1 VTPMP
6 TRVLIL
12 SASYGSGHA
21 EAARSLAT
29 AFEARGVEPA
39 VVDHFREL
47 VHPVFASVSRA
58 IYYRLLRHAPG
69 LWAIGYGMGDRLGPD
84 SPLAFG
90 MPQLGRA
97 RLARLLDTLRPDA
110 VVTVHATPAAALAAL
125 TLAGHPVPPHTTAVT
140 DYVAHSQWMARPVDR
155 YCVAAEEVR
164 NEFVARGIP
173 PERVVVTGVP
183 VRAEFSR
190 LIDPIAARRTL
201 GLSPHRRTVV
211 AMAGTQGSLGRLVDV
226 TRALLTV
233 ERPLQA
239 VIVAGHDER
248 LRSRLAGL
256 VARSPLRVVG
266 YTDDVSTLLAA
277 ADLLVTKAGG
287 MTLAEATAAE
297 VPLLLYGSLPGQE
310 RGNERFASRAGI
322 ALVAR
327 SRGELRRRLDRAL
340 GDPDTIERMQ
350 GSLRRLG
357 RPDAAQHIV
366 ELVLEQIAARRR
378 S

>member
-1 VTPMP
+1 MP

-239 VIVAGHDER
+239 VIVAGRDER
-248 LRSRLAGL
+248 LRSRLADL
-256 VARSPLRVVG
+256 AARSPLRVVG

>member
-1 VTPMP
+1 MP

-239 VIVAGHDER
+239 VIVAGRDER
-248 LRSRLAGL
+248 LRSRLARL
-256 VARSPLRVVG
+256 AARSPLRVVG